1 PSLVLDWLADVRA
14 AGTPVR
20 VVGTDEGGEFDVAEH
35 DLTGPTRLVVGN
47 ETTGMSSAWREACDV
62 VVRIPIGGAA
72 SSLNA
77 ANAATVVLYE
87 SARQRRS
94 VGRRAHLSPVP

>member
-1 PSLVLDWLADVRA
+1 MVLDWLADVRA
-14 AGTPVR
+14 AGVPVR
-20 VVGTDEGGEFDVAEH
+20 VVGTDESGQFDVADH
-35 DLTGPTRLVVGN
+35 DLTGPTLFVVGN
-47 ETTGMSSAWREACDV
+47 ETNGMSTAWREACDV

-87 SARQRRS
+87 AGRQRART
-94 VGRRAHLSPVP
+94 